1 MPHEHIYLL
10 GISELDED
18 HLTLGH
24 IIAELELICDKPAPI
39 AKVANIATRLVESA
53 RDHFA
58 REEGIM
64 AENEY
69 PFLEAHRQSH
79 RKLLEFVEALAD
91 QLSTGRS
98 VVNQELI
105 AALWDWET
113 GHIDTS
119 DREYAEYLKNAA
131 LTNA

>member
-10 GISELDED
+10 GISDLDED

-24 IIAELELICDKPAPI
+24 IIAELELLCENPAPI
-39 AKVANIATRLVESA
+39 AKVANITARLVESA

-64 AENEY
+64 ADNEY
-69 PFLEAHRQSH
+69 PYLEAHRQSH

-91 QLSTGRS
+91 QLSTGRM

-113 GHIDTS
+113 GHIETS
-119 DREYAEYLKNAA
+119 DREFGEYLKKPA